1 MRKSTGNLVTDYE
14 ADYGFK
20 VPQPVDPYAI
30 KENVETD
37 KRLVKTEPSVE
48 VVQPKPASKPRPSVE
63 VV

>member
-1 MRKSTGNLVTDYE
+1 MTDYE